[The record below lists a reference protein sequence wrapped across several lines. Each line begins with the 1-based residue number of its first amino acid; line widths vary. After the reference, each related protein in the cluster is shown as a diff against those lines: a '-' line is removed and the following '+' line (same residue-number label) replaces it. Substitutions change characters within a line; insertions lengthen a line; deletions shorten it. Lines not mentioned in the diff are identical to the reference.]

1 MGAGCRQPVP
11 LGTLVVEISEARTG
25 AIVWR
30 SGASSDVRPTD
41 TPESRDKK
49 LAKAVERM
57 FKNYPALPHGVPWLR
72 LREPLYKSV
81 AFQP

>member
-1 MGAGCRQPVP
+1 LSGVQPVP

-30 SGASSDVRPTD
+30 SRASSDVRPTD

-72 LREPLYKSV
+72 L
-81 AFQP
+81 